1 MALFHNL
8 QAYHHSQRQVRTVA
22 ALTDSIRFGDLANQM
37 RRAAISVV
45 SNLVEGNA
53 RTSHRDAVRLLSIA
67 RASNDELAAQ
77 LDIVDMKLGIDT
89 SEARKINENTGRM
102 ISGIIRWRSG

>member
-8 QAYHHSQRQVRTVA
+8 QAYHHSQRQVRAVA
-22 ALTDSIRFGDLANQM
+22 ELTKHVRFGDLANQM

-67 RASNDELAAQ
+67 RASNDEPAAQ
-77 LDIVDMKLGIDT
+77 LDIVDLTLGIDT
-89 SEARKINENTGRM
+89 GDVRKINESTGRL
-102 ISGIIRWRSG
+102 ISGVIRWRSG